1 MKVKSIAE
9 YAILLTCIKR
19 LLVLKTNFLSFLEW
33 PFYTGFAVSTFQ
45 LSQKLIRLVKQ
56 LTEAKS
62 EGTFSRDKA
71 HIVLI
76 SNKENVDNEVRLHFN
91 SLQAV

>member
-19 LLVLKTNFLSFLEW
+19 LLVLKTNFWSFFEW
-33 PFYTGFAVSTFQ
+33 PFYTDFALSTFQ

-56 LTEAKS
+56 LIDTKS
-62 EGTFSRDKA
+62 DDTFSFGKA
-71 HIVLI
+71 HI
-76 SNKENVDNEVRLHFN
+76 
-91 SLQAV
+91 A